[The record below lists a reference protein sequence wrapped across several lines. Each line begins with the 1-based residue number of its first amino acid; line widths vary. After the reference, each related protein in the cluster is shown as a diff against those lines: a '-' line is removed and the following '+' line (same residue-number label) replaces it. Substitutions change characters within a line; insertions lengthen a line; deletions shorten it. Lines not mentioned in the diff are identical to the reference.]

1 MADNNN
7 RLVNRKTFNTSV
19 DKELLNKLDELSKE
33 TMIPKS
39 KLIDKAIELLLQ
51 EYKKE

>member
-1 MADNNN
+1 MADNNS

-19 DKELLNKLDELSKE
+19 DKDLLSKLDLLSKE
-33 TMIPKS
+33 TLIPKS